1 MTKRRKEQTIQ
12 WPKEEKNKQYNGQKK
27 ERTDNTMAKRR
38 KEQTIQWPKE
48 GKNRQ
53 YHGQKKKR
61 TNNAMAKRRKEQKNK
76 QYNDQKKK
84 RTNNTMTKR
93 RKEQTFFRKWP
104 FSGEDDRGQ
113 TRPRALVFTRCDI
126 QSERL

>member
-12 WPKEEKNKQYNGQKK
+12 WPKEE
-27 ERTDNTMAKRR
+27 
-38 KEQTIQWPKE
+38 
-48 GKNRQ
+48 KNRQ

-76 QYNDQKKK
+76 

-93 RKEQTFFRKWP
+93 TKEQT
-104 FSGEDDRGQ
+104 
-113 TRPRALVFTRCDI
+113 I
-126 QSERL
+126 Q